1 MHRAVRYIRFHAKD
15 YKIDPDR
22 LGITGASAGG
32 HLSLMQG
39 TAGTPGDAKAND
51 PVERM
56 SSRVQAVACFFPG
69 SDFLNWGE
77 KGHVLDVSTARLPFR
92 AALDFREFDNEKR
105 LFVQVKDPR
114 EIAKQIS
121 PIYHVTSESA
131 PTLIIH
137 GDKDDLV
144 PIQQAEVFVAK
155 LKEAGVPTRLVV
167 KKDAGHG
174 WPTLPLDLPTLADWF
189 DKHLGKP

>member
-1 MHRAVRYIRFHAKD
+1 M
-15 YKIDPDR
+15 P
-22 LGITGASAGG
+22 
-32 HLSLMQG
+32 
-39 TAGTPGDAKAND
+39 
-51 PVERM
+51 
-56 SSRVQAVACFFPG
+56 
-69 SDFLNWGE
+69 
-77 KGHVLDVSTARLPFR
+77 
-92 AALDFREFDNEKR
+92 
-105 LFVQVKDPR
+105 VKDPTKAR
-114 EIAKQIS
+114 EIVKQIS

-155 LKEAGVPTRLVV
+155 LKEAGVPAQLVV